1 MNEDYFQNKT
11 KNDSISIDVLLIDDT
26 VKTLNINSY
35 DNVEEI
41 LNKFC
46 FENNITN
53 KEIKN
58 NLKKVIWEEKKKKI
72 QCNLYLNFNF
82 NK

>member
-41 LNKFC
+41 LNKF
-46 FENNITN
+46 
-53 KEIKN
+53 
-58 NLKKVIWEEKKKKI
+58 
-72 QCNLYLNFNF
+72 YY
-82 NK
+82 

>member
-46 FENNITN
+46 SENNITN
-53 KEIKN
+53 KEIQS

>member
-1 MNEDYFQNKT
+1 MTEDYFQNKT

-46 FENNITN
+46 SENNITN
-53 KEIKN
+53 KEIQS

>member
-53 KEIKN
+53 KEIQN

>member
-46 FENNITN
+46 SENNITN
-53 KEIKN
+53 KEIQS
-58 NLKKVIWEEKKKKI
+58 NLKKVIWEEKKRK
-72 QCNLYLNFNF
+72 FNVIYI
-82 NK
+82 

>member
-1 MNEDYFQNKT
+1 MNKNYFQNKT

-46 FENNITN
+46 SENNITN
-53 KEIKN
+53 KEIQS

>member
-41 LNKFC
+41 LNKF
-46 FENNITN
+46 
-53 KEIKN
+53 
-58 NLKKVIWEEKKKKI
+58 KVI
-72 QCNLYLNFNF
+72 
-82 NK
+82 

>member
-1 MNEDYFQNKT
+1 MNEDCFQNKT

-41 LNKFC
+41 LNQFC
-46 FENNITN
+46 SENNITN
-53 KEIKN
+53 KEIQS